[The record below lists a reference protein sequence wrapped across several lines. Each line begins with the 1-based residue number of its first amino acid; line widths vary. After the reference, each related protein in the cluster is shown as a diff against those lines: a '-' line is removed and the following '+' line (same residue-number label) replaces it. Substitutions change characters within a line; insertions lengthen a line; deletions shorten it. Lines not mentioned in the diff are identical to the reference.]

1 MGQVRKRIRE
11 DGSIEEL
18 HKIVVHSFSVGDAED
33 PDIYAAQPLW
43 DWQESEK
50 GKWVME
56 HAIETPT
63 WNRDLDFV
71 TYGYR
76 YAIVAELPGA
86 RATEYYLKWGT

>member
-1 MGQVRKRIRE
+1 MGRIRKRIRE

-50 GKWVME
+50 GQWVMK
-56 HAIETPT
+56 HAVEKPI
-63 WNRDLDFV
+63 WHRDLDWD

-76 YAIVAELPGA
+76 YRIVAELPGP
-86 RATEYYLKWGT
+86 RATEYYLKWGR